1 MITHPETVGL
11 FGGNFITDFSVIKNK
26 LRNIKAF
33 VFDWDGVFNNGQ
45 KNIEGHSG
53 FSEVDSMG
61 INMLRFNVWLFQRKI
76 APAAIIS
83 GEENGIASFFAARE
97 NFSASYRKIKNKEQ
111 AFLHFCKLH
120 ECSPSEVLFV
130 FDDILDLPIAKL
142 AGLRMMVSRRV
153 NPMTVQYATQNRL
166 VDYLTEAEG
175 GSNAVR
181 EICELCLLLSNNFQK
196 VVELRT
202 RYAPEYRDYIAARAG
217 VSPSQYLL
225 RDEEIVSVYAQ

>member
-1 MITHPETVGL
+1 MITHPDTVGL
-11 FGGNFITDFSVIKNK
+11 FGGRFITDFSVIKNK

-61 INMLRFNVWLFQRKI
+61 FNMLRFNVWLFQRKI
-76 APAAIIS
+76 APAAIIT
-83 GEENGIASFFAARE
+83 GEDNALAASFAARE
-97 NFSASYRKIKNKEQ
+97 NFSAVYKKIKNKEQ
-111 AFLHFCKLH
+111 AFLHFCKQH

-142 AGLRMMVSRRV
+142 AGLRMMVGRPV
-153 NPMTVQYATQNRL
+153 NPITVQYAVQNRL
-166 VDYLTEAEG
+166 VDYITEAQSG
-175 GSNAVR
+175 GNAVR

-202 RYAPEYRDYIAARAG
+202 RYAPEYSDYITARAG
-217 VSPSQYLL
+217 VNPSQYLL

>member
-1 MITHPETVGL
+1 MIIHPDTVGL
-11 FGGNFITDFSVIKNK
+11 FGGTFITDFSIIKNK
-26 LRNIKAF
+26 LRNIKAY

-61 INMLRFNVWLFQRKI
+61 VNMLRFNSWLFQRRI
-76 APAAIIS
+76 APAAIIT
-83 GEENGIASFFAARE
+83 GEDNALAAHFAARE
-97 NFSASYRKIKNKEQ
+97 NFSALYKKIRNKEQ

-120 ECSPSEVLFV
+120 DCAPGEVLFV
-130 FDDILDLPIAKL
+130 FDDILDLPIARL
-142 AGLRMMVSRRV
+142 AGIRMMVGRRS
-153 NPMTVQYATQNRL
+153 NPVTIQYARQNRL
-166 VDYLTEAEG
+166 VDYVTEAQG

-181 EICELCLLLSNNFQK
+181 EVCELCLLLSNNFQK

-202 RYAPEYRDYIAARAG
+202 RYAPEYRDYISARAG
-217 VSPSQYLL
+217 VNPSQYIL